1 LIFQKTLERY
11 AFSGTSEPSLMK
23 FASQINLSFL
33 ARTPVSYWI
42 GWIHYKR
49 GRWAGAER
57 KFAAA
62 IRANPRHAPSHFQR
76 GMVEFKRERWE
87 NAYSHMSEALALE
100 PARIDWMVQFCQT
113 ARHLKGTQAKAL
125 DHCTHHI
132 LQRISADQTSP
143 DLHSELAAIY
153 RIQGRAWL
161 EHESLKNAIALRPQD
176 ASLFFRLGEV
186 SERMTRHDE
195 AVECFQR
202 SVELAPGDPIAC
214 YQAGFMLET
223 IGNSADAETWYDEAI
238 GCDPKGDGSRFGI
251 GAFHE
256 EAGHWR
262 AAAAAYTRQ
271 LAHRRDD
278 AELRFR
284 LGNAHDRQ
292 HAFADATRFYQEAI
306 ALDANQAEWFRRLGS
321 LQEKLGDHQA
331 AAVTYGQLL
340 EFPQFANHSAWLY
353 RHAHALDLAGQSQAA
368 CAAYDAVDSGRD
380 PSLSGAIVSG
390 LKGLGRALKAS
401 SAPGRRKSRSAAELT
416 ARLKQD
422 ATSAADWF
430 DLGSALEGAGDL
442 AAAADAYR
450 QATARSNDHEPR
462 CYHRLGRALA
472 ALGLHREACVAYRN
486 MRILQRNPNVAED
499 HFRRHAKFRRTASY
513 VEYSEALPL
522 RGKTVFYES
531 FHGRMLSCNPFALFL
546 HLLSH
551 PDYSDWT
558 HIWSVED
565 LNVIPDRFKGL
576 SNVLFVIHDSD
587 AWLRH
592 LATAAI
598 LINNVT
604 FPSFFIRRE
613 NQIYLNTWHGTP
625 WKTLGRDAKGE
636 FMTHGNVARNL
647 LQASHIAS
655 PNRHTS
661 AVLMEAFNVDGIFH
675 GALMETGSPRVDLTL
690 AATDAEKSA
699 LRARLGIPD
708 GRKVVLYAPTWRGTL
723 ASPYH
728 EIAATENVIRQLRGT
743 DCHLLFRGHYFVESA
758 LDENAERNLVAPA
771 DISTNELLAIT
782 DVLVTDYSSVFFD
795 FLPTGRPVIFYLED
809 HAAYLADRG
818 LYFDAA
824 ELPGPVAADATS
836 LATLVS
842 ETLHSATLHPGYT
855 EFRQRFC
862 QLEDGAACRRVMDFI
877 LGKTPPPV
885 TRRDGKRN
893 LLIFGGHF
901 NLSGITIA
909 LVNLL
914 RNIDHERLR
923 VVVIVEMA
931 GISMVPESLE
941 YLKSLPAEIRVLPRA
956 GAANTT
962 LEERRVLG
970 EFNRR
975 YELEDDS
982 PAFDHLRH
990 HFRREERR
998 MFGSARFDAGIDYS
1012 GYTSYYA
1019 CLFGFADRARIGYK
1033 TIYQHNEM
1041 FGEWSVKYPELER
1054 VFHLYRQF
1062 DHLISVSPGARNI
1075 NRAQLADRF
1084 RVPAQRFDYVENP
1097 VDTSTVLAR
1106 ADEAMDPRDEA
1117 EFFAP
1122 DTIVFVTIGRL
1133 SVEKDHRKLIQ
1144 AFSRLHAARPEC
1156 RLLILGDGPL
1166 AVMLDLLVEELGLRG
1181 IVHLAGYR
1189 FNPFPYLKRA
1199 DCFVF
1204 SSNHEGQGLVLLEAM
1219 MLARPIV
1226 CVDIEVCRGVV
1237 EDRSGLLVENSVD
1250 GLYHGML
1257 EFLGRSVVVREVDF
1271 VKYQQ
1276 TALEMF
1282 YRKSC
1287 GFTHPILTDTGT
1299 QP

>member
-1 LIFQKTLERY
+1 
-11 AFSGTSEPSLMK
+11 MK

-33 ARTPVSYWI
+33 ARTPIAYWI

-49 GRWAGAER
+49 RRWAGAER

-87 NAYSHMSEALALE
+87 KAYSHMSEALALE
-100 PARIDWMVQFCQT
+100 PTRTDWMVQFCQT

-125 DHCTHHI
+125 DHCTNHI
-132 LQRISADQTSP
+132 LQRISADQTSW

-161 EHESLKNAIALRPQD
+161 EHESLKNAIALNPRD

-195 AVECFQR
+195 AATSFQR
-202 SVELAPGDPIAC
+202 AVELAPGDPIAC
-214 YQAGFMLET
+214 YKAGFMLET
-223 IGNSADAETWYDEAI
+223 VGNSADAETWYDEAI
-238 GCDPKGDGSRFGI
+238 RCDPKGDGRRFGI

-256 EAGHWR
+256 DAGHWP
-262 AAAAAYTRQ
+262 AAATAYTRQ
-271 LAHRRDD
+271 LASYPDD

-292 HAFADATRFYQEAI
+292 HAVVDAARLYQEAI
-306 ALDANQAEWFRRLGS
+306 ALDATQAEWFRRLGS
-321 LQEKLGDHQA
+321 LQEKLGDHRA
-331 AAVTYGQLL
+331 AAATYGRLL
-340 EFPQFANHSAWLY
+340 GFPQFANHAVWLY
-353 RHAHALDLAGQSQAA
+353 RHAYTLDLAGESESA
-368 CAAYDAVDSGRD
+368 CAAYDAVDAGID
-380 PSLSGAIVSG
+380 PSLAGTIVSG
-390 LKGLGRALKAS
+390 LKGLGRSLKAS
-401 SAPGRRKSRSAAELT
+401 STAGRGKSRSTAELT
-416 ARLKQD
+416 ARLNKD
-422 ATSAADWF
+422 ATSANHWF
-430 DLGSALEGAGDL
+430 DLGSALEAAGDHAGS
-442 AAAADAYR
+442 AAAYR
-450 QATARSNDHEPR
+450 QATDRSNDHEPR

-472 ALGLHREACVAYRN
+472 GLGLHREACEAYRN
-486 MRILQRNPNVAED
+486 MRILQRNPNVGEE

-513 VEYSEALPL
+513 VEYSEALSL
-522 RGKTVFYES
+522 RGKTIFYES
-531 FHGRMLSCNPFALFL
+531 FHGRILSCNPFALFL
-546 HLLSH
+546 HLLNH
-551 PDYSDWT
+551 PDYADWT

-565 LNVIPDRFKGL
+565 MKDIPDRFKGL
-576 SNVLFVIHDSD
+576 TNAIFVTRDSD

-592 LATAAI
+592 LATSAI

-661 AVLMEAFNVDGIFH
+661 DVLMDAFNVDGIFH

-690 AATDAEKSA
+690 AATEVEKSA

-723 ASPYH
+723 ESPYH
-728 EIAATENVIRQLRGT
+728 EVAATENVIRQLRGI

-758 LDENAERNLVAPA
+758 LGGNADGHIVAPA
-771 DISTNELLAIT
+771 DITTNELLAIT

-795 FLPTGRPVIFYLED
+795 FLPTGRPVIFHLED
-809 HAAYLADRG
+809 HAAYIADRG

-824 ELPGPVAADATS
+824 QLPGPIAKDAAS

-842 ETLHSATLHPGYT
+842 ETLRGAPLHPGYT
-855 EFRQRFC
+855 EFRDRFC
-862 QLEDGAACRRVMDFI
+862 ALEDGDACQRVMDFI
-877 LGKTPPPV
+877 LGKSTPPA
-885 TRRDGKRN
+885 TRHDGKRN

-941 YLKSLPAEIRVLPRA
+941 YLKSLPAEVRVLPRA

-962 LEERRVLG
+962 LEERRVMG

-975 YELEDDS
+975 YQLEDGS
-982 PAFDHLRH
+982 PAFNHLRH

-1019 CLFGFADRARIGYK
+1019 CLFGFADRSRIGYK

-1062 DHLISVSPGARNI
+1062 DHLISVSPGARNL

-1084 RVPAQRFDYVENP
+1084 NVAAERFDYVENP
-1097 VDTSTVLAR
+1097 VDTTTVLTR
-1106 ADEAMDPRDEA
+1106 AEEAMDPRDEA

-1122 DTIVFVTIGRL
+1122 GTIVFVTIGRL

-1144 AFSRLHAARPEC
+1144 AFSRLHSARPEC
-1156 RLLILGDGPL
+1156 RLLVLGDGPL
-1166 AVMLDLLVEELGLRG
+1166 AVMLALLIEELGLSG
-1181 IVHLAGYR
+1181 VVHLAGYR

-1226 CVDIEVCRGVV
+1226 CADIEVCRGVV
-1237 EDRSGLLVENSVD
+1237 EERSGLLVENSVD
-1250 GLYHGML
+1250 GLYQGML
-1257 EFLGRSVVVREVDF
+1257 EYLDGSVVIREVDF

-1287 GFTHPILTDTGT
+1287 GFTDPSLPDTVT